1 MALWHKRNRESD
13 KFVLQQPFKA
23 YFFVFRLKPIIN
35 AEFTWYLTARFLF
48 IAGLRMTPVL
58 LGWKLYEVTG
68 SKLALGVLGLSEVI
82 PAIALALPAGVQVD
96 KSNKHRLIS
105 ICMAAYFLLMAGLL
119 IITSHWFAEKVS
131 PKTIEWGIYS
141 LVFGTGVVRAYSS
154 SAFNAF
160 LAQLVPT
167 ETLVRAVSLNSMC
180 WLIAAVTGPAMAGL
194 LLGYTSISVAFSMVC
209 ICIAVAVLIF
219 QFIKAKPISW
229 QPGKTKTWAG
239 IKEGLHFVFRQK
251 ALLGAISLDMFA
263 VLFGGAVALLPVFAK
278 DILHID
284 PQQLGWLMAATYLG
298 NFVAISWLT
307 ADPLKKKQGQT
318 LLWSVAGFGICII
331 LFALSKN
338 FWLSFVALFVSGLF
352 DGISVI
358 IRGTIVQLF
367 VPDDMRGR
375 VSAVNSMFVNSSN
388 ELGQFESGVAATLLG
403 TVPSVIFG
411 GCMTLL
417 VTIFTWFKAPGL
429 RKFEY

>member
-1 MALWHKRNRESD
+1 MNR
-13 KFVLQQPFKA
+13 V
-23 YFFVFRLKPIIN
+23 VIN
-35 AEFTWYLTARFLF
+35 KEFTWFIIARFLF

-68 SKLALGVLGLSEVI
+68 SKLSLGILGLSEVI
-82 PAIALALPAGVQVD
+82 PAISIALPAGVQVD

-105 ICMAAYFLLMAGLL
+105 ICMAIYLLLMTGLL
-119 IITSHWFAEKVS
+119 IITSNWFAS
-131 PKTIEWGIYS
+131 TASQKTIEWSIYAI
-141 LVFGTGVVRAYSS
+141 VFGTGVVRAYSS

-160 LAQLVPT
+160 LAQLVPM
-167 ETLVRAVSLNSMC
+167 ESLVRAVSVNSMC
-180 WLIAAVTGPAMAGL
+180 WLVAAVAGPAMAGL
-194 LLGYTSISVAFSMVC
+194 LLGYTSITIAFIIVC
-209 ICIAVAVLIF
+209 VSIAIAILFF
-219 QFIKAKPISW
+219 QFIKAKPASW
-229 QPGKTKTWAG
+229 QPGKTKTWDG
-239 IKEGLHFVFRQK
+239 VKEGLQFVFRQK

-278 DILHID
+278 DILHVG
-284 PQQLGWLMAATYLG
+284 PQQLGWLMAATYIG
-298 NFVAISWLT
+298 NFVAIARLT
-307 ADPLKKKQGQT
+307 VSPLKHKQGKT
-318 LLWSVAGFGICII
+318 LFWSVAGFGICIL
-331 LFALSKN
+331 LFAVSKN
-338 FWLSFVALFVSGLF
+338 FWLSFAALFVSGLF

-367 VPDDMRGR
+367 VPDEMRGR

-388 ELGQFESGVAATLLG
+388 ELGQFESGVAATVMG

-411 GCMTLL
+411 GCMTLF